1 MKRLLTFLLLLSPFI
16 AAAFGSTTR
25 ADSAHVFYDKKQY
38 KKAAALYEKIVA
50 ENPGD
55 AAALYNLGN
64 TYYQLKKNGRCIL
77 CYEKAL
83 KIAPGDKDIR
93 YNLELAQARISGEEK
108 NNDVSET
115 LGNAWYDFLQEQGE
129 AFWGYATLAAVIMT
143 ALLLVLFVISRKTL
157 IRRTALGA
165 AVLFLCA
172 GIFTFTGGWQLR
184 DYNARESAIILVN
197 NTGLYAIPGGK
208 PAPISKLPEG
218 TKVLTGAENGS
229 WIQVT
234 ISRQL
239 SGWVQKSALE
249 TI

>member
-1 MKRLLTFLLLLSPFI
+1 MKRLLTFLLLLPPFF
-16 AAAFGSTTR
+16 AAAFGSKTT

-38 KKAAALYEKIVA
+38 KKAAALYEKLVA

-64 TYYQLKKNGRCIL
+64 TWYQLKKNGKSIL

-83 KIAPGDKDIR
+83 KLAPGDEDIR
-93 YNLELAQARISGEEK
+93 YNLELARARISGEEK

-115 LGNAWYDFLQEQGE
+115 LGNAWYNFLQDKGE
-129 AFWGYATLAAVIMT
+129 AFWGYTTLGAVIF
-143 ALLLVLFVISRKTL
+143 AVLSLLLVVLSRKKVL
-157 IRRTALGA
+157 KRFALA
-165 AVLFLCA
+165 VAVLCICGGVFS
-172 GIFTFTGGWQLR
+172 FTGGWQLKN
-184 DYNARESAIILVN
+184 YNARVSAIILEN
-197 NTGLYAIPGGK
+197 NTGLYATPDGK
-208 PAPISKLPEG
+208 PAPMTKLSEG
-218 TKVLTGAENGS
+218 TKVLTGTESGS

-234 ISRQL
+234 ISRKL

>member
-1 MKRLLTFLLLLSPFI
+1 MKRLLTLLLLLSPFI
-16 AAAFGSTTR
+16 ATAFGSKTT

-38 KKAAALYEKIVA
+38 KKAAELYEKMVA

-64 TYYQLKKNGRCIL
+64 TYFQLKKNGRSIL

-83 KIAPGDKDIR
+83 KIAPGDEDIR
-93 YNLELAQARISGEEK
+93 FNLNLARARISGEEK

-115 LGNAWYDFLQEQGE
+115 LGNAWYDFLQDKGE
-129 AFWGYATLAAVIMT
+129 AFWGYATLGAVIMA
-143 ALLLVLFVISRKTL
+143 ALLLVIFVLSRKTFT
-157 IRRTALGA
+157 RRMALGA
-165 AVLFLCA
+165 AVLCIGG
-172 GIFTFTGGWQLR
+172 GIFSFTGGWQLKN
-184 DYNARESAIILVN
+184 YNARESAIILVN
-197 NTGLYAIPGGK
+197 NTGLYATPGGK
-208 PAPISKLPEG
+208 PVPISKLPEG
-218 TKVLTGAENGS
+218 TKVLTGSENGD